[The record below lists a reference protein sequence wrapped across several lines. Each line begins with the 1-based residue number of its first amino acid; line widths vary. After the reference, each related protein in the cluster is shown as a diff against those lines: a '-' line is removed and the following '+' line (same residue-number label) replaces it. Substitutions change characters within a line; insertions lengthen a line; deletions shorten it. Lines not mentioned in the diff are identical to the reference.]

1 MKHLTSIAN
10 LCKTDKGTT
19 FEYTHGFTEFY
30 DDFFSK
36 YKDRTVNILEIGID
50 KGSSLLMYNAFF
62 DGKCNIYAIDIEDK
76 SEYNTENI
84 KTFVVD
90 QSNREQLMEFK
101 KLIGDVKFDIILDD
115 GSHWPEHQNISFYYL
130 NDLLSED
137 GIYIIEDL
145 HTYVWEDDW
154 GKSPMYSLV
163 YTMPFSY
170 LTTEESYELHSKIND
185 FRIFGRKNDNVAL
198 YENASSL
205 TCIIT
210 MK

>member
-19 FEYTHGFTEFY
+19 FAYTHGFTEFY

-36 YKDRTVNILEIGID
+36 YKDRTVNILEIGVD
-50 KGSSLLMYNAFF
+50 KGASLLMYNAFF
-62 DGKCNIYAIDIEDK
+62 DGQCNIYALDIEDK

-84 KTFVVD
+84 KTFIVD

-101 KLIGDVKFDIILDD
+101 KTIGDIKFDIILDD
-115 GSHWPEHQNISFYYL
+115 GSHWPEHQNISFFCL

-145 HTYVWEDDW
+145 HTYVWDNTE
-154 GKSPMYSLV
+154 KSPLYSLI
-163 YTMPFSY
+163 YSEPFGY
-170 LTTEESYELHSKIND
+170 LTEEESNELHSKIND
-185 FRIFGRKNDNVAL
+185 FRIFGRKNDNAGN
-198 YENASSL
+198 YGYASSL